1 MVALEKG
8 VDTQAAF
15 SCAMV
20 GSTREHVR
28 PPPSGSRLKACMG
41 AITSQRHTQ
50 HGHLHTHALLAS
62 QTQRASPFT
71 DSLKLTEHICDF
83 ALLACNRHT

>member
-1 MVALEKG
+1 MVALEQG
-8 VDTQAAF
+8 VDIQADF

-28 PPPSGSRLKACMG
+28 PPPSGSRLKDCMR
-41 AITSQRHTQ
+41 ATTSQMHTQ

-71 DSLKLTEHICDF
+71 DLLRLTEHICDF
-83 ALLACNRHT
+83 VLLACNRHT